1 MDFAQQ
7 QRNPTKHIVGMAF
20 VVLLH
25 IGIIY
30 GLLHGLARKVVEVI
44 QQPLETKIIEE
55 IKPPPVD
62 LPPPPPQPK
71 MVAPPPPFIPPPEV
85 QIQQPPPPQQN
96 VITAVT
102 ATPPPADAPAPVAAP
117 RPSEVPSTPAP
128 VAASVGVVCP
138 NVGAVIGDLTGKFE
152 RLARKEGIDQTVEV
166 QVEFVVD
173 PAGKIKD
180 AKIVKSSN
188 PRVNSIA
195 MSAISQL
202 GCRGQGQDVRVLAPF
217 EFKMR

>member
-1 MDFAQQ
+1 MNFAQQ
-7 QRNPTKHIVGMAF
+7 QRNPTKHIAGMAF

-30 GLLHGLARKVVEVI
+30 ALINGLARKVVEVI

-55 IKPPPVD
+55 VKAPPPPEIV
-62 LPPPPPQPK
+62 PPPPPK
-71 MVAPPPPFIPPPEV
+71 MMAPPPPFIPPPEV
-85 QIQQPPPPQQN
+85 QIQQPPPVQN

-117 RPSEVPSTPAP
+117 PVVAPPAAAAAPAP
-128 VAASVGVVCP
+128 NVRAVCP
-138 NVGAVIGDLTGKFE
+138 NVATVVEELTGKFE

-166 QVEFVVD
+166 QIEFVVD
-173 PAGKIKD
+173 PTGKVKD
-180 AKIVKSSN
+180 ARVVKSTN
-188 PRVNSIA
+188 QRVNSIA
-195 MSAISQL
+195 MSGISQL
-202 GCRGQGQDVRVLAPF
+202 GCKGQGQDVKLIAPF

>member
-71 MVAPPPPFIPPPEV
+71 MMA
-85 QIQQPPPPQQN
+85 PPPPQQN

-102 ATPPPADAPAPVAAP
+102 ATPPPADAPAPVAP
-117 RPSEVPSTPAP
+117 RPAEVPSTPAP
-128 VAASVGVVCP
+128 APALSVAASCP
-138 NVGAVIGDLTGKFE
+138 NVRMVAGQMTYPGKAVKDGIKSAEVVVQFVMGPNGEIKNPTVLKTTNRMFNSAA
-152 RLARKEGIDQTVEV
+152 LEG
-166 QVEFVVD
+166 
-173 PAGKIKD
+173 
-180 AKIVKSSN
+180 
-188 PRVNSIA
+188 VN
-195 MSAISQL
+195 L
-202 GCRGQGQDVRVLAPF
+202 LKCTGQGRDIPIQW
-217 EFKMR
+217 EISFKLPE